1 MSFKLISQT
10 LKKLK
15 INHFFIH
22 NVPVKDLSTKK
33 TFLYELKLFS
43 RISISWGK
51 KRRITREILVWKIYL
66 LHAVILT
73 FSQPINVTTTYMYN
87 PRTRWDFPIV
97 WINLSHPSHDLS
109 VKHTAPCDVYW
120 LTQCVT
126 PSSYWCLP
134 VARYWCQFPRE
145 IYRTGNINFMKDLCS
160 HVTCT
165 ISQHQSG
172 EINPNFLNKG

>member
-1 MSFKLISQT
+1 MIFFNCNIFCLNGNIQIIIPRMSFKLISQT

-66 LHAVILT
+66 LRAVILR

-87 PRTRWDFPIV
+87 PRTRWDFRLYELIY
-97 WINLSHPSHDLS
+97 
-109 VKHTAPCDVYW
+109 HTHHMIC
-120 LTQCVT
+120 
-126 PSSYWCLP
+126 
-134 VARYWCQFPRE
+134 R
-145 IYRTGNINFMKDLCS
+145 
-160 HVTCT
+160 
-165 ISQHQSG
+165 
-172 EINPNFLNKG
+172 

>member
-1 MSFKLISQT
+1 MIFFNCNIFCLNGNIQIIIPRMSFKLISQT

-33 TFLYELKLFS
+33 TFLYELILFS
-43 RISISWGK
+43 RISISWGE

-87 PRTRWDFPIV
+87 PRTRWDFRLYELIY
-97 WINLSHPSHDLS
+97 
-109 VKHTAPCDVYW
+109 HTHHMIC
-120 LTQCVT
+120 
-126 PSSYWCLP
+126 
-134 VARYWCQFPRE
+134 R
-145 IYRTGNINFMKDLCS
+145 
-160 HVTCT
+160 
-165 ISQHQSG
+165 
-172 EINPNFLNKG
+172 

>member
-1 MSFKLISQT
+1 MIFFNCNIFCLNGNIQIIIPRMSFKLISQT

-87 PRTRWDFPIV
+87 PRTRWDFRLYELIY
-97 WINLSHPSHDLS
+97 
-109 VKHTAPCDVYW
+109 HTHHMIC
-120 LTQCVT
+120 
-126 PSSYWCLP
+126 
-134 VARYWCQFPRE
+134 R
-145 IYRTGNINFMKDLCS
+145 
-160 HVTCT
+160 
-165 ISQHQSG
+165 
-172 EINPNFLNKG
+172 

>member
-1 MSFKLISQT
+1 MIFFNCNIFCLNGNIQIIIPRMSFKLISQT

-33 TFLYELKLFS
+33 PFLYELKLFS

-66 LHAVILT
+66 LRAVILR

-87 PRTRWDFPIV
+87 PRTRWDFRLYELIY
-97 WINLSHPSHDLS
+97 
-109 VKHTAPCDVYW
+109 HTHHMIC
-120 LTQCVT
+120 
-126 PSSYWCLP
+126 
-134 VARYWCQFPRE
+134 R
-145 IYRTGNINFMKDLCS
+145 
-160 HVTCT
+160 
-165 ISQHQSG
+165 
-172 EINPNFLNKG
+172 

>member
-1 MSFKLISQT
+1 MIFFNCNIFCLNGNIQIIIPRMSFKLISQT

-33 TFLYELKLFS
+33 TFLYDMKLFS

-66 LHAVILT
+66 LRAVILR

-87 PRTRWDFPIV
+87 PRTRWDFRLYELIY
-97 WINLSHPSHDLS
+97 
-109 VKHTAPCDVYW
+109 HTHHMIC
-120 LTQCVT
+120 
-126 PSSYWCLP
+126 
-134 VARYWCQFPRE
+134 R
-145 IYRTGNINFMKDLCS
+145 
-160 HVTCT
+160 
-165 ISQHQSG
+165 
-172 EINPNFLNKG
+172 

>member
-1 MSFKLISQT
+1 MIFFNCNIFCLNGNIQIIIPRMSFKLISQT

-22 NVPVKDLSTKK
+22 NVPDKDLSTKK

-66 LHAVILT
+66 LRAVILR

-87 PRTRWDFPIV
+87 PRTRWDFRLYELIY
-97 WINLSHPSHDLS
+97 
-109 VKHTAPCDVYW
+109 HTHHMIC
-120 LTQCVT
+120 
-126 PSSYWCLP
+126 
-134 VARYWCQFPRE
+134 R
-145 IYRTGNINFMKDLCS
+145 
-160 HVTCT
+160 
-165 ISQHQSG
+165 
-172 EINPNFLNKG
+172 

>member
-1 MSFKLISQT
+1 MIFFNCNIFCLNGNIQIIIPRMSFKLISQT

-51 KRRITREILVWKIYL
+51 KRRITRKILVWKIYL

-87 PRTRWDFPIV
+87 PRTRWDFRLYELIY
-97 WINLSHPSHDLS
+97 
-109 VKHTAPCDVYW
+109 HTHHMIC
-120 LTQCVT
+120 
-126 PSSYWCLP
+126 
-134 VARYWCQFPRE
+134 R
-145 IYRTGNINFMKDLCS
+145 
-160 HVTCT
+160 
-165 ISQHQSG
+165 
-172 EINPNFLNKG
+172 

>member
-1 MSFKLISQT
+1 MIFFNCNIFCLNGNIQIIIPRMSFKLISQT

-22 NVPVKDLSTKK
+22 NVPVKDISTKK

-66 LHAVILT
+66 LRAVILR

-87 PRTRWDFPIV
+87 PRTRWDFRLYELIY
-97 WINLSHPSHDLS
+97 
-109 VKHTAPCDVYW
+109 HTHHMIC
-120 LTQCVT
+120 
-126 PSSYWCLP
+126 
-134 VARYWCQFPRE
+134 R
-145 IYRTGNINFMKDLCS
+145 
-160 HVTCT
+160 
-165 ISQHQSG
+165 
-172 EINPNFLNKG
+172 